1 MRRVIFIIISFILIC
16 TFCNYKINS
25 QQKKEVLLPSPYH
38 LSFAS
43 IGAISLESRLDCW
56 ARIKKISSAE
66 EIRQNMK
73 KILRILNIPVDSNGF
88 DNGKHPV
95 SMTFSSS
102 YGDYRL
108 QLSGQSDDQSGETY
122 FMLSL
127 VASECSSSY
136 LRSLP
141 QILSRGSNLNWTS
154 YYLYTGRIDQSL
166 NTESQQKIL
175 RTVMKTLQSEEID
188 SFAGKNMVSMTGY
201 SRSIENISPP
211 VLLGSKKYNVQ
222 VAARSNAKEKKT
234 YIFIGS
240 PLILKDY

>member
-1 MRRVIFIIISFILIC
+1 MRRVIVIIISFIFIC
-16 TFCNYKINS
+16 TFCSHKINS
-25 QQKKEVLLPSPYH
+25 QQKKEVMLPSPYH

-56 ARIKKISSAE
+56 ARIKKTSSAK
-66 EIRQNMK
+66 EIRQDMENIL
-73 KILRILNIPVDSNGF
+73 KILKAPVDSKNF
-88 DNGKHPV
+88 ENGKHSV
-95 SMTFSSS
+95 SINFYSS

-122 FMLSL
+122 FLLSL
-127 VASECSSSY
+127 VSSECSSDY

-141 QILSRGSNLNWTS
+141 QILSRASNLNWTS

-175 RTVMKTLQSEEID
+175 RTVMKTLKSEEID
-188 SFAGKNMVSMTGY
+188 SFEDKNIVSMTGY
-201 SRSIENISPP
+201 SQSIENISPP
-211 VLLGSKKYNVQ
+211 VLMGRKKYNIQ
-222 VAARSNAKEKKT
+222 VAARSNAKEGKT
-234 YIFIGS
+234 YIYIGS

>member
-1 MRRVIFIIISFILIC
+1 VRRIIFIIFSFILIC

-25 QQKKEVLLPSPYH
+25 QQKKEILLPSPYH

-56 ARIKKISSAE
+56 ARIKKTSSAE
-66 EIRQNMK
+66 EIRQNMENIL
-73 KILRILNIPVDSNGF
+73 KILKVPVDSKNF
-88 DNGKHPV
+88 ENGKHPV
-95 SMTFSSS
+95 SMTFCSA

-108 QLSGQSDDQSGETY
+108 QLNGQSDDQSGETY

-127 VASECSSSY
+127 VSSECSSSY

-141 QILSRGSNLNWTS
+141 RILSRGSNMNWTS

-175 RTVMKTLQSEEID
+175 RTVMKTLHSEEID
-188 SFAGKNMVSMTGY
+188 CFAGKNLVSITGY
-201 SRSIENISPP
+201 SRSMENVSPP
-211 VLLGSKKYNVQ
+211 VLLGRKKYNIQ
-222 VAARSNAKEKKT
+222 VAARNIAKEGKT
-234 YIFIGS
+234 YIYIGS
-240 PLILKDY
+240 PLILNDY